1 MIQFI
6 ILFIFLL
13 VILYD
18 VYYFAIFLYQSFKKT
33 EVEFSPLISVI
44 VPVYNNESTIEECIK
59 SIQNSKYQ
67 PKEIIVVNDGST
79 DNTKDILNTLHGIT
93 VYHIPHAGK
102 SAALNYGITHSSH
115 DIVTVDADTV
125 ILKDTLTNLVRNL
138 KMYDA
143 VAGNV
148 QVSNRKGFLGR
159 CQAIEHARAAMFKKV
174 AQYFN
179 DIDIIPGPIG
189 AFKRE
194 VFSQV
199 EYGTSIVEDME
210 LTQKLKKE
218 FTIGY
223 EQEAKAYTEMPVSWK
238 SFFNQRFRWAKGN
251 LELLFKGEIL
261 FRKILP
267 GYILA
272 FADLFLVSICLWNH
286 SFLILFLFFL
296 FESFTMFMGNLRE
309 KTNYYLESA
318 LFPVFMLFLDSIFL
332 LTHLYG
338 LISIFILERS

>member
-6 ILFIFLL
+6 LLFIFFS

-18 VYYFAIFLYQSFKKT
+18 VYYFAIFLYQSSKKI
-33 EVEFSPLISVI
+33 EIEFSPPISVI
-44 VPVYNNESTIEECIK
+44 VPVYNNESTIQKCIE
-59 SIQNSKYQ
+59 SIFNSEHQ
-67 PKEIIVVNDGST
+67 SKEVIVVNDGST
-79 DNTKDILNTLHGIT
+79 DNTKDILTNLQGIT
-93 VYHIPHAGK
+93 VYHIEHAGK

-125 ILKDTLTNLVRNL
+125 ILDDTLTKLVRNL
-138 KMYDA
+138 KIYDA

-159 CQAIEHARAAMFKKV
+159 CQAIEHVRAAMFKKV
-174 AQYFN
+174 AQYFD

-199 EYGTSIVEDME
+199 KYGTSIVEDME

-223 EQEAKAYTEMPVSWK
+223 EQEAKAYTEMPVTWK
-238 SFFNQRFRWAKGN
+238 SFFHQRFRWAKGN
-251 LELLFKGEIL
+251 LELLFRGEIP
-261 FRKILP
+261 FKKILP
-267 GYILA
+267 GYALA
-272 FADLFLVSICLWNH
+272 FADLFLVSMCLWNH

-296 FESFTMFMGNLRE
+296 FESFTMVIGNLRE
-309 KTNYYLESA
+309 KTNYYLESVF
-318 LFPVFMLFLDSIFL
+318 FPIFMLFLDSIFL

-338 LISIFILERS
+338 LIFIFILERS